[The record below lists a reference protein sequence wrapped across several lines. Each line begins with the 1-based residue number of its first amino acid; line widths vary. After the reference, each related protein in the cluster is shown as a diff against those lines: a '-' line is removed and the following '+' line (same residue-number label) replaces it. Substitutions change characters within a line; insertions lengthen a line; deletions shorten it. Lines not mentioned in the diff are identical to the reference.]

1 MKRKAGKMSKR
12 YVYVKRRY
20 VFLFALVDTLGY
32 FIRGIFRVVI
42 SPKHHIAPNVTKIT
56 VIELAHLGD
65 VLAATPAIRLLKK
78 KFPAACIT
86 CVVSPWSED
95 IISGNPDI
103 DEIII
108 YRASWFDRIDKKPFS
123 LKETIA
129 FIKQL
134 RQKRF
139 DIGIDMRGDV
149 RVIFLMWLAG
159 IKYRVGYAFTGG
171 GFLLS
176 NAVFF
181 DAGKKQ
187 GTHQIDHN
195 INLIKAIDFGKDVQS
210 LDRRMTVSFSESDKS
225 YIEGYLKANAVVAGD
240 FLIAVH
246 PGAGLAAKRWPVER
260 FNLLIDRILE
270 GHRVKIVLVGGPY
283 ETDLAKRFSAKM
295 RTDVVNAIGSTTIK
309 QLAALLK
316 RCSLFIGADSGIM
329 HIVSAVEIPM
339 VIIWSGNAKTTLWG
353 PLSQGAVVIDKPLEA
368 ISVEDVL
375 KEVSRSISGRAART
389 RSENL

>member
-20 VFLFALVDTLGY
+20 VFLFALVDALGY
-32 FIRGIFRVVI
+32 FIRGIFNAVF
-42 SPKHHIAPNVTKIT
+42 PIAYDLSGQIKKIA

-65 VLAATPAIRLLKK
+65 VLVATPAIRLLKK
-78 KFPAACIT
+78 KFPDASIT
-86 CVVSPWSED
+86 CVLSPWSED

-123 LKETIA
+123 LKETA
-129 FIKQL
+129 SFIRQL

-139 DIGIDMRGDV
+139 DLGIDMRGDV

-176 NAVFF
+176 NAVLF
-181 DAGKKQ
+181 DAGKRQ

-225 YIEGYLKANAVVAGD
+225 YIEGYLKANAVVTGD

-246 PGAGLAAKRWPVER
+246 PGAGLAAKRWPSER

-270 GHRVKIVLVGGPY
+270 GHRVKIALVGGPH
-283 ETDLAKRFSAKM
+283 EADLTKRFSARM
-295 RTDVVNAIGSTTIK
+295 RADVVNTIGSTTIK

-316 RCSLFIGADSGIM
+316 RCSLFIGADSGLM
-329 HIVSAVEIPM
+329 HVASAMEIPM

-353 PLSQGAVVIDKPLEA
+353 PLSQGAVVIDKLLED
-368 ISVEDVL
+368 ISVGDVMDAVSKQIGRL
-375 KEVSRSISGRAART
+375 KKI
-389 RSENL
+389 

>member
-1 MKRKAGKMSKR
+1 MKKR
-12 YVYVKRRY
+12 YVYVKKRY
-20 VFLFALVDTLGY
+20 IFLFTLIDTIGY
-32 FIRGIFRVVI
+32 FIRGIFNAVF
-42 SPKHHIAPNVTKIT
+42 PIACDLSGQIKKIA

-65 VLAATPAIRLLKK
+65 VLVATPAIRLLKK
-78 KFPAACIT
+78 KFPDASIT
-86 CVVSPWSED
+86 CVLSPWSEE

-123 LKETIA
+123 LKETA
-129 FIKQL
+129 SFIRQL

-139 DIGIDMRGDV
+139 DLGIDMRGDV

-171 GFLLS
+171 GFLL
-176 NAVFF
+176 NKAVPF
-181 DAGKKQ
+181 DVGKRQ

-195 INLIKAIDFGKDVQS
+195 INLIKAIDFGKDAQS
-210 LDRRMTVSFSESDKS
+210 LDRRMTIHFSESDKS

-246 PGAGLAAKRWPVER
+246 PGAGLAAKRWPIER
-260 FNLLIDRILE
+260 FNLLIEEILE
-270 GHRVKIVLVGGPY
+270 GHRVKIALVGGPH
-283 ETDLAKRFSAKM
+283 EADLAKRFSARM
-295 RTDVVNAIGSTTIK
+295 RADVVNAMGSTTIK

-316 RCSLFIGADSGIM
+316 RCSLFIGADSGLM
-329 HIVSAVEIPM
+329 HMASAVEIPM

-353 PLSQGAVVIDKPLEA
+353 PLSQGAVVIDKPLED

-375 KEVSRSISGRAART
+375 KEVSRSISKRAART
-389 RSENL
+389 RSENS